1 MLLSS
6 FKPLMPSVAFCV
18 FLFYFIFF
26 FFRFDLKSK
35 TCFTIHSQ
43 TLCAPSLL
51 SFYYIWAC
59 ARFSYEHANFYR
71 RHRNEQH
78 NNSNCVGLNDHNANV
93 HYCDNSSDG
102 FNTVASS
109 LSMLIGCD
117 LWFTVITLQFFFA
130 VNTIIFNRM
139 YRNQIAIPKKNE
151 KLKSITC
158 DDYRR
163 GKEFTKF
170 LSAFPFS

>member
-1 MLLSS
+1 
-6 FKPLMPSVAFCV
+6 MPSVAFCV
-18 FLFYFIFF
+18 FLFFIFF
-26 FFRFDLKSK
+26 LFFRYDLKSK

-51 SFYYIWAC
+51 SFYYIRAC

-102 FNTVASS
+102 FNTSASS
-109 LSMLIGCD
+109 FSMLIGWD
-117 LWFTVITLQFFFA
+117 LWFPVITRQFFA
-130 VNTIIFNRM
+130 VKMIIFNRM
-139 YRNQIAIPKKNE
+139 YQNQIATQKIND
-151 KLKSITC
+151 KLKSITTC

-163 GKEFTKF
+163 GKEFTEF
-170 LSAFPFS
+170 LGAFIFPFAFS